1 MHTYTL
7 THALICIVD
16 MYKDT
21 YIDTHMHTHTH
32 REEEEEERKTS
43 LQGYF

>member
-1 MHTYTL
+1 MYTYTL
-7 THALICIVD
+7 THALICIVN

-21 YIDTHMHTHTH
+21 YIDTDMHTH
-32 REEEEEERKTS
+32 REQEEEERKTS